1 VLEVGGVN
9 KGRMASATITVN
21 VKHGKNSHDFNL
33 SLDDSLARLRDE
45 IYKKTEIAP
54 SQQKLMYKGQL
65 KNEDDGK
72 TLKELNFVNNTKLML
87 IGTKIQEV
95 MQVTTAMEKAQNAPS
110 VEEMKKAEEEKIVF
124 DPNDK
129 EHKKILDQGP
139 PADAMAGILNRHD
152 PIPPGGIKGVSDKVV
167 SGKLRLTL
175 KSETDELWIQSAT
188 STRQVPFA
196 TVSDIKDFPVPGKPE
211 YSVVVLLLGKT
222 SKYYFY
228 WVPSQYVRAFKRTI
242 LGFF

>member
-1 VLEVGGVN
+1 
-9 KGRMASATITVN
+9 
-21 VKHGKNSHDFNL
+21 VKHGKNSYDVTDL
-33 SLDDSLARLRDE
+33 SIDDTLSKLRDE

-72 TLKELNFVNNTKLML
+72 TLKDLNFVNGAKLML
-87 IGTKIQEV
+87 IGTKIQGV
-95 MQVTTAMEKAQNAPS
+95 MQVTSAMEKAQNAPS
-110 VEEMKKAEEEKIVF
+110 ADEMKKAEEEKIVF
-124 DPNDK
+124 DPTDK

-139 PADAMAGILNRHD
+139 SSDAMPGILNRDD
-152 PIPPGGIKGVSDKVV
+152 PIPPGGIKGVSDKIVT
-167 SGKLRLTL
+167 GKLRLTL
-175 KSETDELWIQSAT
+175 KTESDELWIQSST

-196 TVSDIKDFPVPGKPE
+196 TVSDIKNFPVPGKPE